1 MQSVTQFSW
10 YALYT
15 APRAE
20 KKVQQQLQLRG
31 YQNYLPIQTRTHLW
45 SDRKKKV
52 DVPVISSYVFI
63 RCQPK
68 DFMFVK
74 SVPGVAAFLSLGSKP
89 TPIDSK
95 VIADL
100 QFMIANAEEQIE
112 FTGENLAVGDRVEVI
127 KGKLKGLTGELIERQ
142 GEYKFLIRLDKFG
155 CVMASVSISCFIQL
169 RMENGELRVGCAI

>member
-1 MQSVTQFSW
+1 MEFVNQYNW

-63 RCQPK
+63 KCQPK

-89 TPIDSK
+89 TPIDAK

-155 CVMASVSISCFIQL
+155 CVMASVSISSLRQL
-169 RMENGELRVGCAI
+169 RIENGELRVENFI

>member
-1 MQSVTQFSW
+1 MELVNQYNW

-31 YQNYLPIQTRTHLW
+31 YQNYLPIQTVTHLW

-52 DVPVISSYVFI
+52 DVPVISSYVFVW
-63 RCQPK
+63 CKPK

-74 SVPGVAAFLSLGSKP
+74 SVPGVSAFLSLGSRP
-89 TPIDSK
+89 TPIDAG

-100 QFMIANAEEQIE
+100 QFMIANAEEQVE
-112 FTGENLAVGDRVEVI
+112 FTGENLAVGDKVEVV

-155 CVMASVSISCFIQL
+155 CVMASVSISCI
-169 RMENGELRVGCAI
+169 ELIIKNT